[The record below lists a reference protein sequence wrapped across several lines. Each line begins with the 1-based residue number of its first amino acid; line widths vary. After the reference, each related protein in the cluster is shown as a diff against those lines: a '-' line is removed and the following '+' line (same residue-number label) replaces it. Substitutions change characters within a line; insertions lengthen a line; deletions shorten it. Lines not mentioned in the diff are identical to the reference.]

1 MHDCHTRR
9 APVSPSA
16 PSEASL
22 IANTTSA
29 AMSGASTNFGGLS
42 EEAARVAGIKGK
54 KSTFKEKTWVNP
66 SRTLY
71 ITNVPPGAS
80 TEQLEGLF
88 RHLEGFIAFRRVRSM
103 CFVDFDEKQ
112 HATAAMWKTNGHKFK
127 PHHDGLL
134 VSYDKDDGEEKGGWS
149 MRQRVEERQRK
160 AEADLSRVLYR
171 CAACNHFCFKLARP
185 LSALPERRT
194 DGSRVVEA
202 ATDLVTMMAVKG
214 GQKLLKREKG
224 VERQFRYNCELCDAC
239 MAYRPVPYEQDSKYI
254 YLFPEALT
262 ESKPGQPNHSSPAAA
277 VAAAVAAGVA
287 VSPAVAQ
294 LRPVTVAA
302 DGLPSIL
309 GLPGM
314 PLPAIAEDA
323 AAAAAVPGGA
333 DAAGGAAASGDGQ
346 GGGEGEVVKG
356 GKEGE
361 EGKAGEEKADGNDG
375 KGRSRQE
382 DSRPQFVTGRRVARG
397 REGFAASPL
406 LSPPSPVQSQSPHR
420 AATRDSEVRR
430 RGAADRGLAEP
441 AAVVRGREGYRGSAG
456 GIGVGGA
463 LQLRSR
469 AGSRMGAGGSSAGT
483 DQPSSRGSGGGGGRG
498 AARRVA
504 IVAVVA
510 VLALTPLL
518 AFTSVMPPWLHAHGG
533 AQTEGEVRGK
543 GKVTG
548 EGEQA
553 SLVTH
558 AALPHTD
565 LHTEVRCGETPTPG
579 LSTVTAAEAAAPA
592 ADFELPWPEDSMA
605 LCLVGQLRTFELTGP
620 SIAAN
625 LVGVEGYGQAD
636 VFVVTPLDENSAKL
650 LALRGMGWA
659 EGAQGAGG
667 AREENVMQ
675 QGEAGRGGGGGLG
688 GPRLVSVRVF
698 PDFNVNEALYPT
710 HALKGL
716 ENGPQG
722 LLQQFSMEAMCA
734 ADIAERE
741 RRYSRRYKWLM
752 KARPDSFWAAPP
764 APLGALE
771 YWSLTAPP
779 GLDFGGVNDRL
790 AVVPRAAGRAAFARL
805 HMLGAVSEGVGEA
818 GKRVN
823 AETVYARMLQR
834 LNVTV
839 TRAHFPLCLVS
850 HHQFFRM
857 LALPNLRNRRGG
869 DYCRPCHHEP
879 PPNPFCEQ
887 TGPWAADWAA
897 QFDQH
902 VPERLAAGRRA
913 VMAAVEGGREG
924 CEAQV
929 AQLSLEV
936 RRRTNPSASLTA
948 PPARRALLT
957 AQQQQQQASA
967 SNPAGQTS
975 LWQHLLG
982 RLGGRPVA
990 SGLEQGGKEEET
1002 ASAAAAEE
1010 EVAEAAWREA
1020 VRREGWRA
1028 PVPAVLCVRHGLGKA
1043 TVFGASGTGRGGSW
1057 SAFLQHLFALTH
1069 SIAVSLPATPPSAD
1083 LLWDAHLLSALPSM
1097 RLLMLPKPPAQPTA
1111 AAAQTADAAA
1121 QQQSAAAG
1129 REVGAQYKAVFE
1141 AAVRRIKAAEEVVGR
1156 GGAAVDADHVLS
1168 AAGASKHVDLIRVGA
1183 GRLPDLQGLLAR
1195 GMSTCQLLVDMEGA
1209 GEGVLA
1215 QLRGRYWEGGS
1226 GGGEGGVEGGGADVG
1241 RAGVGRMGGRRLQQ
1255 VGQGAQQGEAQ
1266 GGEHGVDQ
1274 GGVDAS
1280 GGVEELDAFLLPDDP
1295 LLAKWQGE
1303 AVLREVQR
1311 WLSGRS
1317 FHLDRCVSGNEERV
1331 GRCTFFSLTHCQAPV
1346 TTPQQTS
1353 GR

>member
-1 MHDCHTRR
+1 MTSPIPRR
-9 APVSPSA
+9 HSA
-16 PSEASL
+16 
-22 IANTTSA
+22 
-29 AMSGASTNFGGLS
+29 
-42 EEAARVAGIKGK
+42 
-54 KSTFKEKTWVNP
+54 NP
-66 SRTLY
+66 SPDR
-71 ITNVPPGAS
+71 
-80 TEQLEGLF
+80 
-88 RHLEGFIAFRRVRSM
+88 
-103 CFVDFDEKQ
+103 
-112 HATAAMWKTNGHKFK
+112 
-127 PHHDGLL
+127 
-134 VSYDKDDGEEKGGWS
+134 
-149 MRQRVEERQRK
+149 
-160 AEADLSRVLYR
+160 
-171 CAACNHFCFKLARP
+171 
-185 LSALPERRT
+185 
-194 DGSRVVEA
+194 
-202 ATDLVTMMAVKG
+202 
-214 GQKLLKREKG
+214 
-224 VERQFRYNCELCDAC
+224 
-239 MAYRPVPYEQDSKYI
+239 
-254 YLFPEALT
+254 
-262 ESKPGQPNHSSPAAA
+262 
-277 VAAAVAAGVA
+277 
-287 VSPAVAQ
+287 
-294 LRPVTVAA
+294 
-302 DGLPSIL
+302 
-309 GLPGM
+309 
-314 PLPAIAEDA
+314 
-323 AAAAAVPGGA
+323 
-333 DAAGGAAASGDGQ
+333 
-346 GGGEGEVVKG
+346 
-356 GKEGE
+356 
-361 EGKAGEEKADGNDG
+361 
-375 KGRSRQE
+375 
-382 DSRPQFVTGRRVARG
+382 FVTGRRVARG

-504 IVAVVA
+504 VVAVVA
-510 VLALTPLL
+510 ALALTPLL

-548 EGEQA
+548 EGEVRGKSVCA
-553 SLVTH
+553 VSTYLSPFVPPSLHPPTAHMTCPSPLPLRSTLLYPPSNSSYLSPFNPHPPTLLSPSPHSMALAAGIAGDPCCPAPHGSSHGGEGPEQGRACEGEKSVCKQSRARGADPLLVCSACVTCKQSKRR
-558 AALPHTD
+558 HTLTIEFSHHPIHLSP
-565 LHTEVRCGETPTPG
+565 LHPFSTLLQTPTPG

-771 YWSLTAPP
+771 YRSLTAPP

-839 TRAHFPLCLVS
+839 TRAHFPFCLVS

-902 VPERLAAGRRA
+902 VPERLAEGRQA
-913 VMAAVEGGREG
+913 VMAAVEGSREG

-936 RRRTNPSASLTA
+936 RRRTNPSASSTA
-948 PPARRALLT
+948 PPARPASLSLQD
-957 AQQQQQQASA
+957 QQLASA
-967 SNPAGQTS
+967 STSPSQPS
-975 LWQHLLG
+975 LWQRLLG
-982 RLGGRPVA
+982 RLRGRSLVRG
-990 SGLEQGGKEEET
+990 SEQVGVMEEQG
-1002 ASAAAAEE
+1002 AAAAAAAAASEE
-1010 EVAEAAWREA
+1010 DAAEAAWREA

-1028 PVPAVLCVRHGLGKA
+1028 PAPAVLCVRHGLGKA

-1069 SIAVSLPATPPSAD
+1069 RCPLSLPSHGHTCPSPLDMLPCMWTGALHCTAQHSALHCTALPSTLHCTPLHCTALHCTALHCTLHRTAMCCTELQLASLCRRLLSMHIIVIRLPHVFTPYPRPSPLPTLALSSPPASIAVSLPATPPSAD

-1111 AAAQTADAAA
+1111 TAAQTADAAA
-1121 QQQSAAAG
+1121 QQQSAVAG
-1129 REVGAQYKAVFE
+1129 REVGAQYKAAFE
-1141 AAVRRIKAAEEVVGR
+1141 AAVRRIKAQEEVVGR
-1156 GGAAVDADHVLS
+1156 GGAAVDADHVLR

-1183 GRLPDLQGLLAR
+1183 GRLRDLQGLLAR
-1195 GMSTCQLLVDMEGA
+1195 GMSTCQLLVDVEGA

-1226 GGGEGGVEGGGADVG
+1226 GRREGGVEGGGADVG
-1241 RAGVGRMGGRRLQQ
+1241 SAGVGRMGGRRLQQ
-1255 VGQGAQQGEAQ
+1255 VGQGAQQGEGQ
-1266 GGEHGVDQ
+1266 EGEHGVDQ
-1274 GGVDAS
+1274 GGPDAS
-1280 GGVEELDAFLLPDDP
+1280 KELEELDAFLLPDDP

-1303 AVLREVQR
+1303 VVLREVQR

-1331 GRCTFFSLTHCQAPV
+1331 GRCTFFSLTHCQAPF
-1346 TTPQQTS
+1346 TAPQQTS

>member
-1 MHDCHTRR
+1 MTSPIPRR
-9 APVSPSA
+9 HSA
-16 PSEASL
+16 
-22 IANTTSA
+22 
-29 AMSGASTNFGGLS
+29 
-42 EEAARVAGIKGK
+42 
-54 KSTFKEKTWVNP
+54 NP
-66 SRTLY
+66 SPDR
-71 ITNVPPGAS
+71 
-80 TEQLEGLF
+80 
-88 RHLEGFIAFRRVRSM
+88 
-103 CFVDFDEKQ
+103 
-112 HATAAMWKTNGHKFK
+112 
-127 PHHDGLL
+127 
-134 VSYDKDDGEEKGGWS
+134 
-149 MRQRVEERQRK
+149 
-160 AEADLSRVLYR
+160 
-171 CAACNHFCFKLARP
+171 
-185 LSALPERRT
+185 
-194 DGSRVVEA
+194 
-202 ATDLVTMMAVKG
+202 
-214 GQKLLKREKG
+214 
-224 VERQFRYNCELCDAC
+224 
-239 MAYRPVPYEQDSKYI
+239 
-254 YLFPEALT
+254 
-262 ESKPGQPNHSSPAAA
+262 
-277 VAAAVAAGVA
+277 
-287 VSPAVAQ
+287 
-294 LRPVTVAA
+294 
-302 DGLPSIL
+302 
-309 GLPGM
+309 
-314 PLPAIAEDA
+314 
-323 AAAAAVPGGA
+323 
-333 DAAGGAAASGDGQ
+333 
-346 GGGEGEVVKG
+346 
-356 GKEGE
+356 
-361 EGKAGEEKADGNDG
+361 
-375 KGRSRQE
+375 
-382 DSRPQFVTGRRVARG
+382 FVTGRRVARG

-504 IVAVVA
+504 VVAVVA

-548 EGEQA
+548 EGEVRGKSVCA
-553 SLVTH
+553 VSTYLSPFIPPSLHPPTAH
-558 AALPHTD
+558 MTCPSPLPLRSTLLYPPSNSSYLSPFNPHPPTLLSPSPHSMAPEAGIAGD
-565 LHTEVRCGETPTPG
+565 PCCPAPHGSSHGGEVRCGETPTPG

-675 QGEAGRGGGGGLG
+675 QGEVGRGGGGGLG

-771 YWSLTAPP
+771 YRSLTAPP

-839 TRAHFPLCLVS
+839 TRAHFPFCLVS

-902 VPERLAAGRRA
+902 VPERLAEGRQA
-913 VMAAVEGGREG
+913 VMAAVEGSREG

-936 RRRTNPSASLTA
+936 RRRTNSSASSTA
-948 PPARRALLT
+948 PPARPASLSPQD
-957 AQQQQQQASA
+957 QQLASA
-967 SNPAGQTS
+967 STSPSQPS
-975 LWQHLLG
+975 LWQRLLG
-982 RLGGRPVA
+982 RLRGRSLVRG
-990 SGLEQGGKEEET
+990 SEQVGVMEEQG
-1002 ASAAAAEE
+1002 AAAAAAAAASEE
-1010 EVAEAAWREA
+1010 DAAEAAWREA

-1028 PVPAVLCVRHGLGKA
+1028 PAPAVLCMRHGLGKA

-1111 AAAQTADAAA
+1111 TAAQTADAAA
-1121 QQQSAAAG
+1121 QQQSAVAG
-1129 REVGAQYKAVFE
+1129 REVGAQYKAAFE
-1141 AAVRRIKAAEEVVGR
+1141 AAVRRIKAQEEVVGR
-1156 GGAAVDADHVLS
+1156 GGAAVDADHVLR

-1183 GRLPDLQGLLAR
+1183 GRLRDLQGLLAR
-1195 GMSTCQLLVDMEGA
+1195 GMSTCQLLVDVEGA

-1226 GGGEGGVEGGGADVG
+1226 GRREGGVEGGGADVG
-1241 RAGVGRMGGRRLQQ
+1241 SAGVGRMGGRRLQQ
-1255 VGQGAQQGEAQ
+1255 VGQGAQQGEGQ
-1266 GGEHGVDQ
+1266 EGEHGVDQ
-1274 GGVDAS
+1274 GGPDAS
-1280 GGVEELDAFLLPDDP
+1280 KELEELDAFLLPDDP

-1331 GRCTFFSLTHCQAPV
+1331 GRCTFFSLTHCQAPF
-1346 TTPQQTS
+1346 TAPQQTS